1 MSSLEVTVFLNI
13 GVFLDQSRL
22 DLKNPSKRLIRT
34 HVAYVNKPLQQTP
47 NISLCN
53 QQAFRAGARITK
65 TKTGRYTT
73 DSGKD
78 ALVPS
83 RQLAKEQDGS
93 HGPRV
98 TLKCNGMNKTWFSLP
113 TSISNICY
121 SYVFMSE
128 NILLENSLHSC
139 VATRQML
146 TVSLGSRNVSNF
158 YVLLCIW
165 EKFQISTNTCDSCN
179 LEKLLNKNPIRILE
193 F

>member
-1 MSSLEVTVFLNI
+1 MGRSF
-13 GVFLDQSRL
+13 DQSRV

-53 QQAFRAGARITK
+53 QQAFRAGARMTK

-78 ALVPS
+78 ALVPLKTGWPKS
-83 RQLAKEQDGS
+83 KMVLLAHPRGEAPLFS
-93 HGPRV
+93 LRV

-139 VATRQML
+139 VATHQML
-146 TVSLGSRNVSNF
+146 TVVSLGSRNVSNF
-158 YVLLCIW
+158 YVLLCI
-165 EKFQISTNTCDSCN
+165 
-179 LEKLLNKNPIRILE
+179 
-193 F
+193 